1 MRVFDPAD
9 FLAGKFAI
17 ICYSEAE
24 AEKCVKMLYAHGFH
38 WWEGTELTVN
48 NTQFERTDGVFI
60 IYYSEKTRPNEYDFF
75 WTDLIEDELV
85 EAFFYDFSEFIQ
97 PIEFDENALIK
108 LLEMGG

>member
-1 MRVFDPAD
+1 MKVFDPAG

-38 WWEGTELTVN
+38 WWEGTKLTVN
-48 NTQFERTDGVFI
+48 NTQFMKSKNGFI
-60 IYYSEKTRPNEYDFF
+60 IYFSDARRPNEYNFFQSDHLHDFF
-75 WTDLIEDELV
+75 KDAYIC
-85 EAFFYDFSEFIQ
+85 DFSSFIQ
-97 PIEFDENALIK
+97 PIEFDENALIE